1 MCDESEATAE
11 QRERAQSP
19 HPDVLIVDKRCDW
32 KVLFPRRAD
41 CDCRL
46 PWTSDDAVSEE
57 WDRCLLQD
65 EVGEWETQADAFVLT
80 SALAAGEELELD
92 LPALLGRIRATSILV
107 TDMKSLLKVWERLLR
122 PKQALTRLLIA

>member
-1 MCDESEATAE
+1 M
-11 QRERAQSP
+11 
-19 HPDVLIVDKRCDW
+19 
-32 KVLFPRRAD
+32 
-41 CDCRL
+41 
-46 PWTSDDAVSEE
+46 
-57 WDRCLLQD
+57 QD